1 MWLKQEIGRWSS
13 RESVPKYVKY
23 KKKPDGS
30 HLVNYKQQKD
40 YEYYKCDYCGE
51 EIIIK
56 DKADEQDG
64 GIAIL
69 PNTIT
74 NRGNIK
80 IALHNRCLNPLL
92 REIEKEG

>member
-13 RESVPKYVKY
+13 RENVPKYVKY

-51 EIIIK
+51 EIVIK

-80 IALHNRCLNPLL
+80 IALHNRCLKPLL
-92 REIEKEG
+92 REAEKEV

>member
-13 RESVPKYVKY
+13 RENVPKYVKY

-56 DKADEQDG
+56 DKSEEQDG

-80 IALHNRCLNPLL
+80 IALHNRCLNTLL